1 MSVAG
6 IQETKWFGKDVWDAQ
21 GYTFIHSGRPLPG
34 GEGPAVRNEGVGIAL
49 DEMATAAWK
58 AAGEV
63 WDAVSSRI
71 VTARLKSTSIGRRRP
86 GGSRE
91 TRNSYISVISVYAP
105 TAKAPPAIVQKFMDN
120 LQDTVDKIPA
130 SDVLMLL
137 GDFNVRVGSSGDD
150 DLWLGVR
157 GRHGVGVCNEAGE
170 RFLEFCA
177 LNQFSIMNTWFEKKQ
192 HHLATWKHPAT
203 KQSHMIDFV
212 VMRAAQ
218 RFFYTDVQV
227 MRGANCWLDHAMV
240 RTKVMI
246 HFPRLKKAPA
256 NTLPLAVH
264 ALQREEIR
272 DTYQQK
278 LTECLFEQEH
288 DSDGSVEQNWETLKN
303 CMVSAGEV
311 VVGRGGK
318 KQPDWFADSADT
330 LQPLLDEKNAAYD
343 RFL

>member
-1 MSVAG
+1 MQHNFHYG
-6 IQETKWFGKDVWDAQ
+6 NRG
-21 GYTFIHSGRPLPG
+21 SG
-34 GEGPAVRNEGVGIAL
+34 AVRNEGVGIAL

-71 VTARLKSTSIGRRRP
+71 VTARLKSTSVGRRRP

-137 GDFNVRVGSSGDD
+137 GDFNARVGSSGDD

-212 VMRAAQ
+212 VMRAA
-218 RFFYTDVQV
+218 
-227 MRGANCWLDHAMV
+227 
-240 RTKVMI
+240 
-246 HFPRLKKAPA
+246 
-256 NTLPLAVH
+256 
-264 ALQREEIR
+264 
-272 DTYQQK
+272 
-278 LTECLFEQEH
+278 
-288 DSDGSVEQNWETLKN
+288 
-303 CMVSAGEV
+303 
-311 VVGRGGK
+311 
-318 KQPDWFADSADT
+318 
-330 LQPLLDEKNAAYD
+330 
-343 RFL
+343 